1 MLPSFKPFINQLSLD
16 KIKHLI
22 FLENKKRS
30 YFLLK
35 RSHFSCYSLIFPN
48 FNLIKKKWSIVKN
61 HFYLLQQNFETNIR
75 ESNQTYLS
83 LKQFLGTK
91 ISIINEIYQNYF
103 SMVLRWLK
111 YPNCSPQI
119 CNQTDKSHDFFS
131 HKNFSTRAIKLFK
144 RGQHIYM
151 SMKRVSLFFSFLFY
165 LKIIHM

>member
-1 MLPSFKPFINQLSLD
+1 MKHRQKSFLFITTKFWN
-16 KIKHLI
+16 KYKRIK
-22 FLENKKRS
+22 S
-30 YFLLK
+30 
-35 RSHFSCYSLIFPN
+35 
-48 FNLIKKKWSIVKN
+48 
-61 HFYLLQQNFETNIR
+61 NI
-75 ESNQTYLS
+75 
-83 LKQFLGTK
+83 FLGTK

-151 SMKRVSLFFSFLFY
+151 SMKRVSLFFLLLLHFILKSYTCKKRITETSIICFLFNNISND
-165 LKIIHM
+165 IIFVPSSFWWKDSVTRK